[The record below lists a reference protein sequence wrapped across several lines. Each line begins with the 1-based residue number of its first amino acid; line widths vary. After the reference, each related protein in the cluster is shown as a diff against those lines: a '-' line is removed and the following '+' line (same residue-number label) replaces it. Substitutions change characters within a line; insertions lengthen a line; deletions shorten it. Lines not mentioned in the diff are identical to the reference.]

1 MTPAGTSRTCPTS
14 TPSLSWRLTMARCS
28 TGARLIPTSIWGASL
43 VLWVGAHSSSLGL
56 RTLGST
62 RPWSRTVGSIAAT
75 GDGNYGAGR
84 LTCHLCSDPSD
95 SPPATQY
102 QGLEALFSPSEHA
115 PACEDLALKR

>member
-14 TPSLSWRLTMARCS
+14 TPSLSWRLTMARVS
-28 TGARLIPTSIWGASL
+28 TGARSILTSIRSASL
-43 VLWVGAHSSSLGL
+43 VLWVGVHSSSLGL

-62 RPWSRTVGSIAAT
+62 RPWSRTDGSIAAT

-84 LTCHLCSDPSD
+84 LTCHLWSDPSD
-95 SPPATQY
+95 SPTAPQY
-102 QGLEALFSPSEHA
+102 QGPEALFSPSDYA